1 MFYSILEHYLPNL
14 GTAAIKPL
22 GFKVLAPY
30 DYHLYLCH
38 ARGQQYVIVETD
50 YLSGLAGIAADAQTA
65 FSVDT
70 LGWLVLNKQ
79 QDKAGQTLLPPDTD
93 DGDYD
98 NYTSVVLEAFG
109 MRYAVL
115 AVRITK

>member
-38 ARGQQYVIVETD
+38 AKGQQYVIVETD
-50 YLSGLAGIAADAQTA
+50 YLSGLAGIAADAQVA
-65 FSVDT
+65 FSVEA
-70 LGWLVLNKQ
+70 LGWLVLNEQ
-79 QDKAGQTLLPPDTD
+79 QSVSGQRLLSPKTD
-93 DGDYD
+93 DMDDD
-98 NYTSVVLEAFG
+98 NYAFVVLEDFG

-115 AVRITK
+115 AVQTAK